1 MFGKFGMAALFVAAM
16 AAPALADSC
25 SDPIPPAV
33 AVDGRTATVQQ
44 MNDAIKDFKN
54 FEAASDDYQ
63 SCLLADLKQQQEAA
77 AKAKDPKPLDPSI
90 AAGVNA
96 KIAANQS
103 EKEKVGTELNAQI
116 IAYKTAH
123 PAKPKS

>member
-1 MFGKFGMAALFVAAM
+1 MFGRFGIASLFVVAM

-25 SDPIPPAV
+25 SDPIPPEV
-33 AVDGRTATVQQ
+33 TVNGSTATMQQ
-44 MNDAIKDFKN
+44 MSDAIKDFKN
-54 FEAASDDYQ
+54 FQAASDDYQ
-63 SCLLADLKQQQEAA
+63 NCLLADLKQQEQAA
-77 AKAKDPKPLDPSI
+77 ANAKDPKPLDPSI

-103 EKEKVGTELNAQI
+103 EKQKVGAELNAQI

-123 PAKPKS
+123 PSK

>member
-1 MFGKFGMAALFVAAM
+1 MFGRFGIAALFVAAM

-33 AVDGRTATVQQ
+33 SVDGRTATVQQ
-44 MNDAIKDFKN
+44 MNDAIKDFKA
-54 FEAASDDYQ
+54 FQAASDDYQ
-63 SCLLADLKQQQEAA
+63 ACLLADLKQQEQTA

-90 AAGVNA
+90 TAGVNA
-96 KIAANQS
+96 KIAANQT
-103 EKEKVGTELNAQI
+103 EKQKVGEELNAQI

-123 PAKPKS
+123 PSKPKS